1 MDDDDAFGDF
11 DAAPPP
17 VPPATAEAQ
26 GFGAFSQAI
35 STTTAPDPSRLV
47 VTHAGGD
54 DDAEFGAFATVETHP
69 SPANADADAD
79 DDGFADFAE
88 APVPPTPPAA
98 DDDFGDFGDAPP
110 PSAPTPPPAP
120 VTPAPDDL
128 VSLRGAAFTAAAEA
142 TLARAF
148 PRTPSTSSAVRT
160 PKSNIHPTP
169 TLEQAVAR
177 AATFARSPA
186 FAGVLDACGV
196 GATPTELRAR
206 IGPKAWESSPARQDL
221 IAALRGSGARP
232 HTRLDHRATKEA
244 NAEAGR
250 DAEASDETNVVAT
263 ARLFH
268 GLELREA
275 TTVEAEESRGIVPA
289 EASSVGDRLGEEA
302 PASELT
308 VTETPGG
315 PVEPVDDFGAFEGEA
330 VGETVAVPA
339 AAAAEEEEEFADFA
353 VAEAP
358 ASELTVTETPGG
370 PVEPAD
376 DFGAFEGEA
385 VGETV
390 AVPAAAAAEEEEEF
404 ADFAVAEAPA
414 SELTVTETPGGP
426 VEPVDDFGAFEGEAV
441 GETVAVPAAAA
452 AEEEE
457 EFADFAVA
465 EAPAS
470 ELTVTETPGGGGE
483 PADDF
488 GAFEGEAVGETV
500 AVPAAAAAEEE
511 EEFADFAVAEA
522 PAADDFQG
530 SLAPEPR
537 PVDDSAD
544 LFGPMTDAPLAVFA
558 PVAPVPSAASS
569 EADTLAASAASAA
582 PAVADDGFGDF
593 GDFAGADASP
603 SMNLAAIPPAIEV
616 EHAPVGPEPRPGPV
630 DDFAD
635 LFGPIQDAPI
645 RLEASSVAAKVET
658 DAFGDFN
665 ANPPPT
671 PSASDPF
678 GEMIS
683 CSSATVKPAAAF
695 DFDAFAA
702 SPAPSATR
710 DDDDI
715 FGAFGSAP
723 ALEPASEFASE
734 PALEPAHASAAEGD
748 FSVFASAGGV
758 FPATPAMKSR
768 EAVADPFAGID
779 VGDALSP

>member
-54 DDAEFGAFATVETHP
+54 DDAEFGAFATIETHP

-128 VSLRGAAFTAAAEA
+128 VALRGAAFTAAAEA

-196 GATPTELRAR
+196 GVTPTELRAR

-250 DAEASDETNVVAT
+250 DAEASDETIVVAT

-315 PVEPVDDFGAFEGEA
+315 PVEP
-330 VGETVAVPA
+330 
-339 AAAAEEEEEFADFA
+339 
-353 VAEAP
+353 
-358 ASELTVTETPGG
+358 
-370 PVEPAD
+370 AD

-414 SELTVTETPGGP
+414 S
-426 VEPVDDFGAFEGEAV
+426 
-441 GETVAVPAAAA
+441 
-452 AEEEE
+452 
-457 EFADFAVA
+457 
-465 EAPAS
+465 
-470 ELTVTETPGGGGE
+470 
-483 PADDF
+483 
-488 GAFEGEAVGETV
+488 
-500 AVPAAAAAEEE
+500 
-511 EEFADFAVAEA
+511 
-522 PAADDFQG
+522 DDFQG

-683 CSSATVKPAAAF
+683 SPSATVKPAAAF

-748 FSVFASAGGV
+748 FGVFASAGGV

>member
-128 VSLRGAAFTAAAEA
+128 VALRGAAFTAAAEA

-250 DAEASDETNVVAT
+250 DAEASDETIVVAT

-315 PVEPVDDFGAFEGEA
+315 PVEP
-330 VGETVAVPA
+330 
-339 AAAAEEEEEFADFA
+339 
-353 VAEAP
+353 
-358 ASELTVTETPGG
+358 
-370 PVEPAD
+370 AD

-414 SELTVTETPGGP
+414 S
-426 VEPVDDFGAFEGEAV
+426 
-441 GETVAVPAAAA
+441 
-452 AEEEE
+452 
-457 EFADFAVA
+457 
-465 EAPAS
+465 
-470 ELTVTETPGGGGE
+470 
-483 PADDF
+483 
-488 GAFEGEAVGETV
+488 
-500 AVPAAAAAEEE
+500 
-511 EEFADFAVAEA
+511 
-522 PAADDFQG
+522 DDFQG

-683 CSSATVKPAAAF
+683 SPSATVKPAAAF

-748 FSVFASAGGV
+748 FGVFASAGGV

>member
-358 ASELTVTETPGG
+358 A
-370 PVEPAD
+370 
-376 DFGAFEGEA
+376 
-385 VGETV
+385 
-390 AVPAAAAAEEEEEF
+390 
-404 ADFAVAEAPA
+404 
-414 SELTVTETPGGP
+414 
-426 VEPVDDFGAFEGEAV
+426 
-441 GETVAVPAAAA
+441 
-452 AEEEE
+452 
-457 EFADFAVA
+457 
-465 EAPAS
+465 
-470 ELTVTETPGGGGE
+470 
-483 PADDF
+483 
-488 GAFEGEAVGETV
+488 
-500 AVPAAAAAEEE
+500 
-511 EEFADFAVAEA
+511 
-522 PAADDFQG
+522 ADDFQG

>member
-54 DDAEFGAFATVETHP
+54 DDAEFGAFATIETHP

-128 VSLRGAAFTAAAEA
+128 VALRGAAFTAAAEA

-250 DAEASDETNVVAT
+250 DAEASDETIVVAT

-315 PVEPVDDFGAFEGEA
+315 PVEP
-330 VGETVAVPA
+330 
-339 AAAAEEEEEFADFA
+339 
-353 VAEAP
+353 
-358 ASELTVTETPGG
+358 
-370 PVEPAD
+370 AD

-390 AVPAAAAAEEEEEF
+390 AVPAAAAEEEEEF

-414 SELTVTETPGGP
+414 S
-426 VEPVDDFGAFEGEAV
+426 
-441 GETVAVPAAAA
+441 
-452 AEEEE
+452 
-457 EFADFAVA
+457 
-465 EAPAS
+465 
-470 ELTVTETPGGGGE
+470 
-483 PADDF
+483 
-488 GAFEGEAVGETV
+488 
-500 AVPAAAAAEEE
+500 
-511 EEFADFAVAEA
+511 
-522 PAADDFQG
+522 DDFQG

-683 CSSATVKPAAAF
+683 SPSATVKPAAAF

-748 FSVFASAGGV
+748 FGVFASAGGV

>member
-1 MDDDDAFGDF
+1 M
-11 DAAPPP
+11 
-17 VPPATAEAQ
+17 
-26 GFGAFSQAI
+26 
-35 STTTAPDPSRLV
+35 
-47 VTHAGGD
+47 
-54 DDAEFGAFATVETHP
+54 
-69 SPANADADAD
+69 
-79 DDGFADFAE
+79 
-88 APVPPTPPAA
+88 
-98 DDDFGDFGDAPP
+98 
-110 PSAPTPPPAP
+110 
-120 VTPAPDDL
+120 
-128 VSLRGAAFTAAAEA
+128 
-142 TLARAF
+142 
-148 PRTPSTSSAVRT
+148 
-160 PKSNIHPTP
+160 
-169 TLEQAVAR
+169 
-177 AATFARSPA
+177 
-186 FAGVLDACGV
+186 
-196 GATPTELRAR
+196 
-206 IGPKAWESSPARQDL
+206 
-221 IAALRGSGARP
+221 
-232 HTRLDHRATKEA
+232 
-244 NAEAGR
+244 
-250 DAEASDETNVVAT
+250 
-263 ARLFH
+263 
-268 GLELREA
+268 
-275 TTVEAEESRGIVPA
+275 
-289 EASSVGDRLGEEA
+289 
-302 PASELT
+302 
-308 VTETPGG
+308 
-315 PVEPVDDFGAFEGEA
+315 
-330 VGETVAVPA
+330 GETVAVPA

-390 AVPAAAAAEEEEEF
+390 AVPAAAAA
-404 ADFAVAEAPA
+404 A
-414 SELTVTETPGGP
+414 
-426 VEPVDDFGAFEGEAV
+426 
-441 GETVAVPAAAA
+441 
-452 AEEEE
+452 
-457 EFADFAVA
+457 
-465 EAPAS
+465 
-470 ELTVTETPGGGGE
+470 
-483 PADDF
+483 
-488 GAFEGEAVGETV
+488 
-500 AVPAAAAAEEE
+500 E

>member
-35 STTTAPDPSRLV
+35 STTTAPDPSRLI

-54 DDAEFGAFATVETHP
+54 DDAEFGAFATIETHP

-128 VSLRGAAFTAAAEA
+128 VALRGAAFTAAAEA

-250 DAEASDETNVVAT
+250 DAEASDETIVVAT

-315 PVEPVDDFGAFEGEA
+315 PVEP
-330 VGETVAVPA
+330 
-339 AAAAEEEEEFADFA
+339 
-353 VAEAP
+353 
-358 ASELTVTETPGG
+358 
-370 PVEPAD
+370 AD

-390 AVPAAAAAEEEEEF
+390 AVPAAAAEEEEEF

-414 SELTVTETPGGP
+414 S
-426 VEPVDDFGAFEGEAV
+426 
-441 GETVAVPAAAA
+441 
-452 AEEEE
+452 
-457 EFADFAVA
+457 
-465 EAPAS
+465 
-470 ELTVTETPGGGGE
+470 
-483 PADDF
+483 
-488 GAFEGEAVGETV
+488 
-500 AVPAAAAAEEE
+500 
-511 EEFADFAVAEA
+511 
-522 PAADDFQG
+522 DDFQG

-683 CSSATVKPAAAF
+683 SPSATVKPAAAF

-748 FSVFASAGGV
+748 FGVFASAGGV